1 MACGVELSALPL
13 LAGCPGNNE
22 WFLVGNATGGQGDG
36 KYARRLY
43 SDLKNC
49 IASDITFIPLQF
61 EIGQAGSPM
70 PAGETGLVIS
80 VNNPIEDSEIVI
92 LDNNFMEPNLS
103 DQISYTVS
111 YSTTEI
117 IITFNQGVIL
127 GQKYFIKY
135 AHI

>member
-1 MACGVELSALPL
+1 MGCNVELSDLPL

-22 WFLVGNATGGQGDG
+22 WFIVGNAVGGSGHG
-36 KYARRLY
+36 KYARRRY
-43 SDLKNC
+43 ADLKSC
-49 IASDITFIPLQF
+49 ILAGLSFVPLQF
-61 EIGQAGSPM
+61 EIGQLGSPM
-70 PAGETGLVIS
+70 IAGETALVITIG
-80 VNNPIEDSEIVI
+80 NPIEDSEIVV